1 MPRRRLAVV
10 MPQASVR
17 GGAELCLLE
26 VLRSPTGRSVDWHVL
41 FLRDGPLIEHVR
53 ETGAS
58 VACFPIR
65 RTRDLGRT
73 LAVAARI
80 ARHARAHRCDALIGW
95 LSAGQVLAGLAS
107 LLGGPPN
114 AWHQMG
120 TPRKD
125 NALDR
130 AAGWLPTRGIV
141 ACSLGL
147 AEEQRALSPRAR
159 LSVCHL
165 GAQLERF
172 DPDQLPPAK
181 AVRERLGLRPEGP
194 WVGIV
199 GRLQPWKGMHV
210 LLDAAPAVRA
220 RHPRTRFLIV
230 GGPHEGDTT
239 YPDSLVEQAARLGI
253 ADHVTFAGP
262 QDNIPDW
269 MQAMDVV
276 VHASDNEPF
285 GIVVVEA
292 MALGKPLVAADSG
305 GPREMLVPGEEG
317 LLAPFGDAPALA
329 DAIASLLD
337 DPERAAALGAA
348 ARRKSREFSM
358 TAYGARFLDQI
369 GAFLGW
375 EPTGG
380 NTP

>member
-26 VLRSPTGRSVDWHVL
+26 VLRSPAGRSVDWHVL
-41 FLRDGPLIEHVR
+41 FLRDGPLVEQVR
-53 ETGAS
+53 ETGAT

-65 RTRDLGRT
+65 RTRDAIRT
-73 LAVAARI
+73 LEVATAI
-80 ARHARAHRCDALIGW
+80 ARHAKAHHCDALVGW

-114 AWHQMG
+114 VWHQMG
-120 TPRKD
+120 NPRKE

-141 ACSLGL
+141 VCSQGL
-147 AEEQRALSPRAR
+147 ADEQRVLSPKAPM
-159 LSVCHL
+159 SVCHL
-165 GAQLERF
+165 GAQLDRF
-172 DPDQLPPAK
+172 DPDQLPAPGV
-181 AVRERLGLRPEGP
+181 VRARLGLRTEGP
-194 WVGIV
+194 WIGIV

-210 LLDAAPAVRA
+210 LLDAAPAVRE
-220 RHPRTRFLIV
+220 RHPNARFLIV
-230 GGPHEGDTT
+230 GGPHDGDTS
-239 YPDSLVEQAARLGI
+239 YPDALTEQARRLGI

-262 QDNIPDW
+262 QDNIPEW

-305 GPREMLVPGEEG
+305 GPREMLVAGEEG
-317 LLAPFGDAPALA
+317 LLTPFGDAPRLA
-329 DAIASLLD
+329 DAIVRLLD
-337 DPERAAALGAA
+337 DPEHAAAMGAA
-348 ARRKSREFSM
+348 ARRRSRQFSM

-369 GAFLGW
+369 ATFLGW
-375 EPTGG
+375 APIGANPG
-380 NTP
+380 